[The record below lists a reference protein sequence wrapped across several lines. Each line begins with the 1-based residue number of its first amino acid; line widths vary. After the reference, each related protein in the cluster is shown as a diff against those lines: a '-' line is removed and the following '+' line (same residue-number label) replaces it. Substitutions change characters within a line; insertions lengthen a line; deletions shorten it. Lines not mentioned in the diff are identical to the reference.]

1 MISLVKRTGQQL
13 FSTTNVK
20 IDSYCSVFN
29 TFKEEFYSRVAVQTL
44 ITVNKTE
51 IVVTHILDYVQDI
64 GMCNVSIGQF

>member
-1 MISLVKRTGQQL
+1 M
-13 FSTTNVK
+13 
-20 IDSYCSVFN
+20 FN

-51 IVVTHILDYVQDI
+51 IVVMHILDYVQDI